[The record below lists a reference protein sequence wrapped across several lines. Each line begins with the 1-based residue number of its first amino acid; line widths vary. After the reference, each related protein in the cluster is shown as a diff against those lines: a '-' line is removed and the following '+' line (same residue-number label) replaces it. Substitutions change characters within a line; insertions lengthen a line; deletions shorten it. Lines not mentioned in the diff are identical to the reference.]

1 MEVDPPEASPGAKG
15 PAEALVDRLDLALAA
30 ALDGADGGT
39 VQLAEFTRL
48 AAELKALLGEGGG
61 GGGGGGGRKRGL
73 ARELAALTA
82 EVEAKRAAIAETEA
96 KVDSWAERLAALL
109 AEHEAVLGNV

>member
-61 GGGGGGGRKRGL
+61 GRKRGL

>member
-15 PAEALVDRLDLALAA
+15 PAEALVNRLDLALAA

-48 AAELKALLGEGGG
+48 AAELKALLGEGGKEDRAARPVEQG
-61 GGGGGGGRKRGL
+61 I
-73 ARELAALTA
+73 REL
-82 EVEAKRAAIAETEA
+82 
-96 KVDSWAERLAALL
+96 
-109 AEHEAVLGNV
+109 

>member
-30 ALDGADGGT
+30 ALDGTDGGA

-61 GGGGGGGRKRGL
+61 GGGDGGRKRGL
-73 ARELAALTA
+73 AQELAALTA

>member
-61 GGGGGGGRKRGL
+61 GGGDGGRKRGL

>member
-61 GGGGGGGRKRGL
+61 GGRKRGL

-82 EVEAKRAAIAETEA
+82 EIEAKRAAIAETEA